1 MLQEEPKVENMN
13 KSKGLTVILLSV
25 YLIILTWIIVFKF
38 SLSFSELPDLR
49 GVNLIPFAG
58 SVIVNGKIFY
68 SELVLNI
75 LAFVPFGVYL
85 SMLKPE
91 LHVGKRVL
99 WIAVVSL
106 LYEIL
111 QFIFAIGA
119 SDITDLMNN
128 TLGGVIG
135 CIIFTVFS
143 KVFKQRTNKVLNVLA
158 LIGTIG
164 MILLLGLLILNNL

>member
-1 MLQEEPKVENMN
+1 M
-13 KSKGLTVILLSV
+13 
-25 YLIILTWIIVFKF
+25 
-38 SLSFSELPDLR
+38 
-49 GVNLIPFAG
+49 
-58 SVIVNGKIFY
+58 FY